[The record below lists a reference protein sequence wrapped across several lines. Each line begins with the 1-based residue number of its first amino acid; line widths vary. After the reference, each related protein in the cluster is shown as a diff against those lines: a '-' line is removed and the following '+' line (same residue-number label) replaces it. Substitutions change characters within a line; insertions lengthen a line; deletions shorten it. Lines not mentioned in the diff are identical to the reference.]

1 MIMTFVSGTPVGN
14 HMPTKESPPS
24 YVSLGVEG
32 RNKNGGLWMSD
43 DFGWYY
49 IGRQVWVGDPLSDAR
64 AKGGE

>member
-1 MIMTFVSGTPVGN
+1 
-14 HMPTKESPPS
+14 
-24 YVSLGVEG
+24 VSLGVEG